1 MRPEFK
7 KRIAA
12 LEEALG
18 VAGNIDFFSLSH
30 EERLRALVDH
40 CGMPP
45 ELMHDEGARDVWLEE
60 CLYGEVLPRL
70 WERGGEACCGDH

>member
-1 MRPEFK
+1 
-7 KRIAA
+7 
-12 LEEALG
+12 
-18 VAGNIDFFSLSH
+18 
-30 EERLRALVDH
+30 
-40 CGMPP
+40 MPP